1 MSVIDHLVYAVP
13 ALEGAAERFE
23 RSTGVRPAYSGAHTG
38 MGTHN
43 ALVSFGDSYLELI
56 APDPDQPEPDRP
68 RPFGI
73 DDLAGRS
80 RLVTFAVR
88 PSPGESIGALVGRA
102 REAGFDPGDPVSMS
116 RLRPDDV
123 ELHWRLTF
131 PSDVGDGLIPFVID
145 WGDTENPSKTA
156 PGGVELVALRSACPD
171 PPPIERARAALGLV
185 APVGFGD
192 AAMIEATVRGPAGQ
206 TTL

>member
-13 ALEGAAERFE
+13 DLEGAAERFE
-23 RSTGVRPAYSGAHTG
+23 RSTGVRPAYGGSHTG

-56 APDPDQPEPDRP
+56 APDPDQPDLDRP

-73 DDLAGRS
+73 DDLGGRS
-80 RLVTFAVR
+80 RLATFAVR
-88 PSPGESIGALVGRA
+88 PSPGESIGALVERA

-116 RLRPDDV
+116 RLRPDGV
-123 ELHWRLTF
+123 ELHWTLTL
-131 PSDVGDGLIPFVID
+131 PTGDSDGLIPFVID

-156 PGGVELVALRSACPD
+156 PGGVGLVALRSAHPD
-171 PPPIERARAALGLV
+171 PRPIDRARAALGFV
-185 APVGFGD
+185 DPVGFGD
-192 AAMIEATVRGPAGQ
+192 AAMIEATVRGPAGD

>member
-13 ALEGAAERFE
+13 DLEGAAERLE
-23 RSTGVRPAYSGAHTG
+23 HWTGVRPEYGGAHTG

-43 ALVSFGDSYLELI
+43 ALVSFGDRYLELI
-56 APDPDQPEPDRP
+56 APDPDQPEPERP
-68 RPFGI
+68 RPFGL

-80 RLVTFAVR
+80 RLATFAIR
-88 PSPGESIGALVGRA
+88 PSPGESIDALVARA

-116 RLRPDDV
+116 RLRPDGV

-131 PSDVGDGLIPFVID
+131 PSDEGDGLIPFVID

-156 PGGVELVALRSACPD
+156 PGGVDLVALRSAHPD
-171 PPPIERARAALGLV
+171 PRPIELARAALGLV
-185 APVGFGD
+185 DPLGFGD
-192 AAMIEATVRGPAGQ
+192 TAMIEATVRGPAGE